1 MVRNSVFFF
10 WNVLFSLDT
19 GIQYSGRH
27 DNEFDKIFRI
37 ALNRTRPGQH
47 EQWNHIGLFIVRIS
61 LKRTQV
67 KAFMK
72 TQNSSIKTQN
82 AEILSKLRIYESVG
96 GSELQILFTFNIF
109 PVAVTVFAL
118 MIKGHLC
125 VTIQTIQT
133 HGLWWHWGEDQWCRQ
148 RDVFL
153 WKFHKSLYRE

>member
-1 MVRNSVFFF
+1 
-10 WNVLFSLDT
+10 
-19 GIQYSGRH
+19 
-27 DNEFDKIFRI
+27 
-37 ALNRTRPGQH
+37 
-47 EQWNHIGLFIVRIS
+47 
-61 LKRTQV
+61 
-67 KAFMK
+67 MK

-133 HGLWWHWGEDQWCRQ
+133 HGLWWHWGEDQPVVQAKRCI
-148 RDVFL
+148 
-153 WKFHKSLYRE
+153 SLKISKIIVSGITRVMHIV